1 MLVFFF
7 LSSRFLPTASST
19 TGKVH
24 ITKRGKKRG
33 RKSKSRNTSYKMAD
47 FTCASVHVYLC
58 SLYLRDGLAKIALP
72 LRKKK
77 KRKTASS
84 AIVVF
89 FSSLLQS
96 VWANKKI
103 ICSKSLILF
112 LPKKK
117 KQVYA
122 IALYSLKT
130 ASFWLK

>member
-1 MLVFFF
+1 
-7 LSSRFLPTASST
+7 
-19 TGKVH
+19 
-24 ITKRGKKRG
+24 
-33 RKSKSRNTSYKMAD
+33 MAD

-77 KRKTASS
+77 KKKDSVISNSS
-84 AIVVF
+84 FFF
-89 FSSLLQS
+89 FSSS
-96 VWANKKI
+96 
-103 ICSKSLILF
+103 ICMGKQKNNMFQITHSILA
-112 LPKKK
+112 KKK